1 VQERRFAC
9 ASRAARPMIR
19 AFIETN
25 RIRGTAEMSS
35 GKKEKK
41 FTDARGLRGFRRLAV
56 FACVAWSFA
65 ACAADTPEKAVNAPI
80 RIAMIEGMS
89 GPFANAGAAV
99 ERNLRFGVERVNA
112 RGGVK
117 LADGAHPLELVVL
130 DGRGSSEASLMQLR
144 AAIDQRIGFVMQGN
158 SSAVAAAL
166 IAAIDRQN
174 TREPD
179 ARVVFL
185 NYSADDPALTNAACS
200 FWHFRFDAHA
210 GMRMDA
216 LADVIERDRAVK
228 KVYLLNQDYSFGHD
242 VSREA
247 QRALKERR
255 PDIAITGDEFHP
267 IGRVKDFAPY
277 ISKIRASGADA
288 VVTGNWGNDLTLLV
302 KAAREQGLTTKFYT
316 FYGNS
321 LGAPA
326 ALGEA
331 GVKRVVAVADWHPNV
346 GGAAS
351 DAYYQAFRARFP
363 SAADDYLVLRMP
375 LMIEM
380 LAGALTRA
388 GSADPVAVARALEG
402 MKFDNGFHASTMR
415 AQDHQLIQPLY
426 MMEMDRAGTPGV
438 KFDNEGSGYGF
449 RTLRAVPADRTAP
462 PTTCAMER
470 PVR

>member
-1 VQERRFAC
+1 MSGANKRRVSAGVRWL
-9 ASRAARPMIR
+9 AGAAWI
-19 AFIETN
+19 
-25 RIRGTAEMSS
+25 
-35 GKKEKK
+35 
-41 FTDARGLRGFRRLAV
+41 
-56 FACVAWSFA
+56 AWSMA
-65 ACAADTPEKAVNAPI
+65 ASAAVAAVVANPVPI

-117 LADGAHPLELVVL
+117 LPDGAHPLQLVVL
-130 DGRGSSEASLMQLR
+130 DGKGSSEASLVQLR
-144 AAIDQRIGFVMQGN
+144 AVVDDKIGFVMQGN

-166 IAAIDRQN
+166 IAAIDKQN
-174 TREPD
+174 AREPD

-185 NYSADDPALTNAACS
+185 NYSADDPALTNASCS

-216 LADVIERDRAVK
+216 LAEAIRRDDSVK

-255 PDIAITGDEFHP
+255 PDIAIVGDEFHP

-277 ISKIRASGADA
+277 VAKIRASGADA

-302 KAAREQGLTTKFYT
+302 KAAREQGLNTKFYT

-326 ALGEA
+326 ALGDA
-331 GVKRVVAVADWHPNV
+331 GVKRVMAVADWHPNV

-351 DAYYQAFRARFP
+351 DAYYQAFRARYP
-363 SAADDYLVLRMP
+363 SPADDYLVLRMP
-375 LMIEM
+375 LMIDM
-380 LAGALTRA
+380 LADAMTRA
-388 GSADPVAVARALEG
+388 GSADPTAVARALEG

-415 AQDHQLIQPLY
+415 ARDHQLIQPLY
-426 MMEMDRAGTPGV
+426 VMEMDRAGTPGV
-438 KFDNEGSGYGF
+438 HFDNEGSGYGF
-449 RTLRAVPADRTAP
+449 RTLLALPPEKTVQ
-462 PTTCAMER
+462 PTTCNMVR
-470 PVR
+470 PSR

>member
-1 VQERRFAC
+1 
-9 ASRAARPMIR
+9 
-19 AFIETN
+19 
-25 RIRGTAEMSS
+25 
-35 GKKEKK
+35 
-41 FTDARGLRGFRRLAV
+41 
-56 FACVAWSFA
+56 
-65 ACAADTPEKAVNAPI
+65 
-80 RIAMIEGMS
+80 
-89 GPFANAGAAV
+89 
-99 ERNLRFGVERVNA
+99 
-112 RGGVK
+112 
-117 LADGAHPLELVVL
+117 
-130 DGRGSSEASLMQLR
+130 MQLR

>member
-1 VQERRFAC
+1 MSGANKRRVSAGVRWLAGAAC
-9 ASRAARPMIR
+9 I
-19 AFIETN
+19 
-25 RIRGTAEMSS
+25 
-35 GKKEKK
+35 
-41 FTDARGLRGFRRLAV
+41 
-56 FACVAWSFA
+56 AWSMA
-65 ACAADTPEKAVNAPI
+65 ASAAGSAAVAAIVANPVPI

-99 ERNLRFGVERVNA
+99 ERDLRFGVERVNA

-117 LADGAHPLELVVL
+117 LPDGAHPLQLVVL
-130 DGRGSSEASLMQLR
+130 DGKGSSEASLVQLR
-144 AAIDQRIGFVMQGN
+144 AVVDDKIGFVMQGN

-166 IAAIDRQN
+166 IAAIDKQN
-174 TREPD
+174 AREPD

-185 NYSADDPALTNAACS
+185 NYSADDPALTNASCS

-216 LADVIERDRAVK
+216 LAEAIRRDDSVK

-255 PDIAITGDEFHP
+255 PDIAIVGDEFHP

-277 ISKIRASGADA
+277 VAKIRASGADA
-288 VVTGNWGNDLTLLV
+288 IVTGNWGNDLTLLV
-302 KAAREQGLTTKFYT
+302 KSAREQGLNTKFYT

-326 ALGEA
+326 ALGDA
-331 GVKRVVAVADWHPNV
+331 GVKRVMAVADWHPNV

-351 DAYYQAFRARFP
+351 DAYYQAFRARYP
-363 SAADDYLVLRMP
+363 SPADDYLVLRMP
-375 LMIEM
+375 LMIDM
-380 LAGALTRA
+380 LADAMTRA
-388 GSADPVAVARALEG
+388 GSADPTAVARALEG

-415 AQDHQLIQPLY
+415 AEDHQLIQPLY
-426 MMEMDRAGTPGV
+426 VMEMDRAGTPGV
-438 KFDNEGSGYGF
+438 RFDNEGSGYGF
-449 RTLRAVPADRTAP
+449 RTLLALPPEKTVQ
-462 PTTCAMER
+462 PTTCNMVR
-470 PVR
+470 PSR